1 MKRGRIRIFLIGA
14 LIGAAQQAPS
24 SDLIILKN
32 GVELEG
38 KIVTEKADAIYVDL
52 GYDLLRTPRDQIDRI
67 EKSHRTPSETEET
80 PENSGA
86 FFVNAPDDR
95 PALNGEDLFQ
105 AVNASVVHVKTP
117 RATGSGF
124 FINKQGYLVTNF
136 HVVESEND
144 IAVDVYH
151 DGKIDQRTY
160 EDVRIVALNKVE
172 DLALLKIDSE
182 TDVFAPAFMGDFDQ
196 VEAGQLVFALGNPYG
211 NERSLTSGSISA
223 KTRPIAGRLYIQTDA
238 AINPGN
244 SGGPLFNSRGDV
256 IGVVSLKH
264 SLGEGLGYAIPV
276 ESLKRFLKFREA
288 YAYGSDNPNN
298 PYRYLDPPPVPSASS
313 NQP

>member
-1 MKRGRIRIFLIGA
+1 MAVTQRSVGA
-14 LIGAAQQAPS
+14 DVIT
-24 SDLIILKN
+24 LKN
-32 GVELEG
+32 GVQLEG
-38 KIVTEKADAIYVDL
+38 AILTEKADAIYVDL
-52 GYDLLRTPRDQIDRI
+52 GYDLLRTPRDQIARI
-67 EKSHRTPSETEET
+67 EKSREATSELEST
-80 PENSGA
+80 PESTSA
-86 FFVNAPDDR
+86 FFIDVPDSR
-95 PALNGEDLFQ
+95 PELNGEDLFQ
-105 AVNASVVHVKTP
+105 AVNASVAHVKTP

-124 FINKQGYLVTNF
+124 FINEKGYLVTNF

-182 TDVFAPAFMGDFDQ
+182 TDTFAPALMGDFDK

-244 SGGPLFNSRGDV
+244 SGGPLFNARGDV

-276 ESLKRFLKFREA
+276 ESLRRFLKFREA

-298 PYRYLDPPPVPSASS
+298 PYRYLDPPPPPSASS
-313 NQP
+313 TEP